1 MRFIAV
7 FVFLIAVALAVG
19 WFTYQNLDSFAQ
31 GQVMRIFGAIAAVLV
46 AILVAFAVTVIRY
59 RIPKAD
65 IALVRTGGAREKIR
79 ITGGLWVNT
88 IIHEIKEISLNTI
101 RIEVIRE
108 GPEALITYDFNR
120 GDVEVVFYL
129 KVEPVESAILRAAQ
143 ALGDKSMTP
152 ETVRELIEPKLEG
165 ALRSVAA
172 ESEIQNLL
180 QKRQEFADKVQA
192 ACGEDLETQNG
203 LTLETVSIIRV
214 DQTPVETLDPE
225 NRFDAVGIR
234 EITEITAD
242 QEREKAR
249 IVWEKEVAIVRI
261 EVDARIQQLDAE
273 QEQEWAQSDQ
283 QRNIALVAAE
293 RQAETLKFQ
302 YEMDQGVQEREYE
315 MKQEVEKAR
324 IAQEQ
329 AVQEREIEMN
339 RDVEVARVQQEQIVA
354 EREIEKNLIVE
365 TQQIEQS
372 KVVQLAEIEQHLA
385 VQMQK
390 IEQEQQLAVRD
401 IEKQLTIEK
410 ARIAQE
416 EAVSLRDIERDL
428 LVQTERLGQEQQVQQ
443 REIEK
448 NLVVETAQID
458 QLRQVELAEIAKILA
473 VEVTRIAQEQQVETR
488 EIEKEL
494 FVEKARIAQ
503 EEGVSLRD
511 IERDLL
517 VQTERL
523 GQEQQVQQR
532 EIEKNLVVETAQID
546 QLRQVELAEI
556 AKILAVEVTRIAQ
569 EQQVETREIEK
580 ELFVEKARIAQEEGV
595 SLRDIERDL
604 LVQTERLGQEQ
615 QVQQREIEKNLVVET
630 SQIDQV
636 RQVELAEI
644 ARTLNVEQSRINQE
658 LRVTLSDEDRNIE
671 VAQKQQVT
679 ALAEKE
685 QLLAE
690 AERMGAEVSVTA
702 TEQVKEAEWQREVAI
717 IGAEAQAQPIER
729 LADAVLAEARAK
741 AQGEMA
747 EYEARNVAEQR
758 VLVQEA
764 ILELIEEAPEIIE
777 QMVKPVEKI
786 DSIKIL
792 DMGNTDGQGGINRN
806 NMGKL
811 ANALLDTGVI
821 SPMLKELFNFAD
833 VDAQQIT
840 DKIAEY
846 LADLVNRPNA
856 S

>member
-7 FVFLIAVALAVG
+7 IVFLIVVAIAIS
-19 WFTYQNLDSFAQ
+19 WFAFDRLDSF
-31 GQVMRIFGAIAAVLV
+31 GQDSVMRWSIFALIVLLT
-46 AILVAFAVTVIRY
+46 ILAAFAAAVIRY

-65 IALVRTGGAREKIR
+65 VALVRTGGSKEKIN
-79 ITGGLWVNT
+79 ITKGLWVNT
-88 IIHEIKEISLNTI
+88 IIHEIKEISLNTM

-108 GPEALITYDFNR
+108 GTEALITYDFNR

-129 KVEPVESAILRAAQ
+129 KVEPIEDDVLRAAQ

-172 ESEIQNLL
+172 ESQIQDLL
-180 QKRQEFADKVQA
+180 QKRQEFADKVQE

-214 DQTPVETLDPE
+214 DQTPVDTLDAE

-242 QEREKAR
+242 QYREKVDIEQR
-249 IVWEKEVAIVRI
+249 KEVAVVQIEVSARI
-261 EVDARIQQLDAE
+261 EKLEAE
-273 QEQEWAQSDQ
+273 QEQAWAESDQ
-283 QRNIALVAAE
+283 QKNIAIYAAE
-293 RQAETLKFQ
+293 REAETIKFQ
-302 YEMDQGVQEREYE
+302 FEMEQSVQEREYE
-315 MKQEVEKAR
+315 MKQEVERAR
-324 IAQEQ
+324 ITQEQ
-329 AVQEREIEMN
+329 VVQEREIEMN

-372 KVVQLAEIEQHLA
+372 KVVQLAEIEQFLT
-385 VQMQK
+385 VQLQK
-390 IEQEQQLAVRD
+390 IEQEQAIEVRE
-401 IEKQLTIEK
+401 IEKVLTVEK

-416 EAVSLRDIERDL
+416 EGVMLRDIEREL
-428 LVQTERLGQEQQVQQ
+428 VVQTERFSQEQQVQQ

-458 QLRQVELAEIAKILA
+458 QLRQVETAEIAKTLA
-473 VEVTRIAQEQQVETR
+473 VELARIAADQQEQIR
-488 EIEKEL
+488 GIEKEL
-494 FVEKARIAQ
+494 AVEKARIAQ
-503 EEGVSLRD
+503 EEGVMLRD
-511 IERDLL
+511 IERELV
-517 VQTERL
+517 VQTERFS
-523 GQEQQVQQR
+523 QEQQVQQR

-546 QLRQVELAEI
+546 QMRHVELAEI
-556 AKILAVEVTRIAQ
+556 AKM
-569 EQQVETREIEK
+569 
-580 ELFVEKARIAQEEGV
+580 
-595 SLRDIERDL
+595 
-604 LVQTERLGQEQ
+604 
-615 QVQQREIEKNLVVET
+615 
-630 SQIDQV
+630 
-636 RQVELAEI
+636 
-644 ARTLNVEQSRINQE
+644 LNVEQSRIGQE
-658 LRVTLSDEDRNIE
+658 LRVALTDEDRKIE
-671 VAQKQQVT
+671 VAAKQQVT

-685 QLLAE
+685 KLVAE
-690 AERMGAEVSVTA
+690 AERMGAEVNVTA
-702 TEQVKEAEWQREVAI
+702 TEEVMSAEWQREVAV

-764 ILELIEEAPEIIE
+764 ILELINDADDIIE
-777 QMVKPVEKI
+777 QMMRPVEKI
-786 DSIKIL
+786 ESIKIL
-792 DMGNTDGQGGINRN
+792 DMGNTDGQGGINRSS
-806 NMGKL
+806 MGRL
-811 ANALLDTGVI
+811 ANALLDTGAI

-846 LADLVNRPNA
+846 LADLVNRP

>member
-7 FVFLIAVALAVG
+7 IVFLIAVAVTVG
-19 WFTYQNLDSFAQ
+19 WFAYQNLDRFGQNQVIQWLTVILFVLFASLAT
-31 GQVMRIFGAIAAVLV
+31 FAA
-46 AILVAFAVTVIRY
+46 TVIRY

-88 IIHEIKEISLNTI
+88 IIHEIKEISLNTM

-129 KVEPVESAILRAAQ
+129 KVEPEETAILRAAQ

-172 ESEIQNLL
+172 ESEIQDLL
-180 QKRQEFADKVQA
+180 QKRQEFADKVLG
-192 ACGEDLETQNG
+192 ACGEDLEIQNG

-214 DQTPVETLDPE
+214 DQTPVETLDAE

-234 EITEITAD
+234 EITEITAE
-242 QEREKAR
+242 QEREKER
-249 IVWEKEVAIVRI
+249 IVQEKEVAIVQI
-261 EVDARIQQLDAE
+261 EVDARIQKLEAE
-273 QEQEWAQSDQ
+273 QQQAWAESDQ
-283 QRNIALVAAE
+283 QKNISIYAAE
-293 RQAETLKFQ
+293 REAETLKFQ
-302 YEMDQGVQEREYE
+302 FEMEQGVQEREYE
-315 MKQEVEKAR
+315 MKQEVERAR
-324 IAQEQ
+324 IRQEQ
-329 AVQEREIEMN
+329 VIQEREIEMN
-339 RDVEVARVQQEQIVA
+339 RDIEVARVQQEQVVA

-372 KVVQLAEIEQHLA
+372 KVVQLAEIEQHLV
-385 VQMQK
+385 VQMQR
-390 IEQEQQLAVRD
+390 IAQEQAITVRE
-401 IEKQLTIEK
+401 IEKVLTVER

-416 EAVSLRDIERDL
+416 EGVMLRDIEREL
-428 LVQTERLGQEQQVQQ
+428 AVQTTRFSQEQQVQQ

-458 QLRQVELAEIAKILA
+458 QMRQVELAEVAKTLVVEIA
-473 VEVTRIAQEQQVETR
+473 RIGQQQQVETR
-488 EIEKEL
+488 DIEKQL
-494 FVEKARIAQ
+494 VVERARIAQ
-503 EEGVSLRD
+503 QEGVSLRGV
-511 IERDLL
+511 ERDLT
-517 VQTERL
+517 VQTAQL
-523 GQEQQVQQR
+523 GMEQQVQQR
-532 EIEKNLVVETAQID
+532 EIEKYLVLETAQID
-546 QLRQVELAEI
+546 QIRQVSLAEI
-556 AKILAVEVTRIAQ
+556 AK
-569 EQQVETREIEK
+569 
-580 ELFVEKARIAQEEGV
+580 
-595 SLRDIERDL
+595 
-604 LVQTERLGQEQ
+604 
-615 QVQQREIEKNLVVET
+615 
-630 SQIDQV
+630 
-636 RQVELAEI
+636 
-644 ARTLNVEQSRINQE
+644 TLTVEQTRINQE
-658 LRVTLSDEDRNIE
+658 LQVALTDEDRKIDIAN
-671 VAQKQQVT
+671 KQQVT

-685 QLLAE
+685 QLVAE
-690 AERMGAEVSVTA
+690 AERMGAEVSVMA

-764 ILELIEEAPEIIE
+764 ILELINEASDIVEEL
-777 QMVKPVEKI
+777 MKPVEKI

-792 DMGNTDGQGGINRN
+792 DMGNNDGQGGLNRS
-806 NMGKL
+806 NMGRL
-811 ANALLDTGVI
+811 ANALLDTGAI

-840 DKIAEY
+840 EKIAEY
-846 LADLVNRPNA
+846 LSDLVNRP

>member
-7 FVFLIAVALAVG
+7 IVFLIAVAVTVG
-19 WFTYQNLDSFAQ
+19 WFAYQNLDRF
-31 GQVMRIFGAIAAVLV
+31 GQNEVIRWLT
-46 AILVAFAVTVIRY
+46 AILFVLFASLATFAATVIRY

-65 IALVRTGGAREKIR
+65 VALVRTGGAKEKIR

-88 IIHEIKEISLNTI
+88 IIHEIKEISLNTM

-129 KVEPVESAILRAAQ
+129 KVEPEETDILRAAQ

-172 ESEIQNLL
+172 ESEIQDLL
-180 QKRQEFADKVQA
+180 QKRQEFADKVQST
-192 ACGEDLETQNG
+192 CGEDLEIQNG

-214 DQTPVETLDPE
+214 DQTPVETLDAE

-234 EITEITAD
+234 EITEITAE
-242 QEREKAR
+242 QEREKER
-249 IVWEKEVAIVRI
+249 IVQEKEVAIVQI
-261 EVDARIQQLDAE
+261 EVDARIQKLEAE
-273 QEQEWAQSDQ
+273 QQQAWAESDQ
-283 QRNIALVAAE
+283 QKNIAIYAAE

-302 YEMDQGVQEREYE
+302 FEMEQGVQEREYE
-315 MKQEVEKAR
+315 MKQEVERAR
-324 IAQEQ
+324 IRQEQ
-329 AVQEREIEMN
+329 VIQEREIEMN
-339 RDVEVARVQQEQIVA
+339 RDIEVARVQQEQIVA

-372 KVVQLAEIEQHLA
+372 KVVQLAEIEQHLI
-385 VQMQK
+385 VQMQR
-390 IEQEQQLAVRD
+390 IAQEQAIAVRE
-401 IEKQLTIEK
+401 IEKVLTVEK

-416 EAVSLRDIERDL
+416 EAITLRDIARDL
-428 LVQTERLGQEQQVQQ
+428 TVQTARLGQEQQVQQ

-458 QLRQVELAEIAKILA
+458 QVRQVELAEVAKTLA
-473 VEVTRIAQEQQVETR
+473 VEIARIAQVQQVETR
-488 EIEKEL
+488 DIEKQL
-494 FVEKARIAQ
+494 IVEKARIAQ
-503 EEGVSLRD
+503 EEGVTLRD
-511 IERDLL
+511 ITRDLA
-517 VQTERL
+517 VQTTRFS
-523 GQEQQVQQR
+523 QEQQVQQR

-546 QLRQVELAEI
+546 QVRQVSLAEI
-556 AKILAVEVTRIAQ
+556 AKMLTVEQTRIH
-569 EQQVETREIEK
+569 
-580 ELFVEKARIAQEEGV
+580 
-595 SLRDIERDL
+595 
-604 LVQTERLGQEQ
+604 
-615 QVQQREIEKNLVVET
+615 
-630 SQIDQV
+630 
-636 RQVELAEI
+636 
-644 ARTLNVEQSRINQE
+644 QE
-658 LRVTLSDEDRNIE
+658 LQVALTDEDRKIE
-671 VAQKQQVT
+671 VANKQQVT

-685 QLLAE
+685 QLVAE
-690 AERMGAEVSVTA
+690 AERIGAEVNVTA

-717 IGAEAQAQPIER
+717 IGAESQAQPIER

-764 ILELIEEAPEIIE
+764 ILELINEAPDILEE
-777 QMVKPVEKI
+777 LMKPVEKI

-792 DMGNTDGQGGINRN
+792 DMGNNDGQGGLNRS
-806 NMGKL
+806 NMGRL
-811 ANALLDTGVI
+811 ANALLDTGAI

-846 LADLVNRPNA
+846 LSDLVNRP

>member
-7 FVFLIAVALAVG
+7 IVFLIAVAIAVG
-19 WFTYQNLDSFAQ
+19 WFALQNLESF
-31 GQVMRIFGAIAAVLV
+31 GQSGVMRVLTFVVLV
-46 AILVAFAVTVIRY
+46 LFAILAAFVAMVIRY

-65 IALVRTGGAREKIR
+65 VALVRTGGSREKIS

-88 IIHEIKEISLNTI
+88 IIHEIKEISLNTM

-129 KVEPVESAILRAAQ
+129 KVEPNQTDILRAAQ

-172 ESEIQNLL
+172 ESDIQDLL
-180 QKRQEFADKVQA
+180 QKRQEFADKVLS
-192 ACGEDLETQNG
+192 ACGEDLEVQNG

-214 DQTPVETLDPE
+214 DQTPVETLDAE

-234 EITEITAD
+234 EITEITAE
-242 QEREKAR
+242 QEREKER
-249 IVWEKEVAIVRI
+249 IVQEKEVAIVQI
-261 EVDARIQQLDAE
+261 EVDARIQKLEAE
-273 QEQEWAQSDQ
+273 QQQAWAESDQ
-283 QRNIALVAAE
+283 QKNIAIYAAE
-293 RQAETLKFQ
+293 REAETLKFQ
-302 YEMDQGVQEREYE
+302 FEMEQGVQEREYE
-315 MKQEVEKAR
+315 MKQEVERAR
-324 IAQEQ
+324 ITQEQ
-329 AVQEREIEMN
+329 VVQEREIEMG
-339 RDVEVARVQQEQIVA
+339 RDIQVARVQQEQVVA

-372 KVVQLAEIEQHLA
+372 RVVQLAEIQQYLT
-385 VQMQK
+385 VQMQR
-390 IEQEQQLAVRD
+390 IAQEQTIAVRE
-401 IEKQLTIEK
+401 IEKELAIEK

-416 EAVSLRDIERDL
+416 EGVSLRDIERQL
-428 LVQTERLGQEQQVQQ
+428 SVQTARYSQEQQVQQ

-458 QLRQVELAEIAKILA
+458 QMRQVEIAEISKTLA
-473 VEVTRIAQEQQVETR
+473 VELTRIAREQQEQLR
-488 EIEKEL
+488 DIEKDL
-494 FVEKARIAQ
+494 MVEKAHIAQ

-511 IERDLL
+511 IERQLS
-517 VQTERL
+517 VQTTRFS
-523 GQEQQVQQR
+523 QEQQVQQR
-532 EIEKNLVVETAQID
+532 EIEKNLVVESAQID
-546 QLRQVELAEI
+546 QMRQVELAEI
-556 AKILAVEVTRIAQ
+556 AK
-569 EQQVETREIEK
+569 
-580 ELFVEKARIAQEEGV
+580 
-595 SLRDIERDL
+595 
-604 LVQTERLGQEQ
+604 
-615 QVQQREIEKNLVVET
+615 
-630 SQIDQV
+630 
-636 RQVELAEI
+636 
-644 ARTLNVEQSRINQE
+644 TLTVEQSRIGQE
-658 LRVTLSDEDRNIE
+658 LAVALSDEDRKIGIAN
-671 VAQKQQVT
+671 KQQVT

-685 QLLAE
+685 QLVVE
-690 AERMGAEVSVTA
+690 AERMGAEVNVTA

-764 ILELIEEAPEIIE
+764 IMELIDEFPDIVE
-777 QMVKPVEKI
+777 QLMRPVEKI

-792 DMGNTDGQGGINRN
+792 DMGNNDGQGGINRS
-806 NMGKL
+806 NMGRL
-811 ANALLDTGVI
+811 ANALLDTGAI

-846 LADLVNRPNA
+846 LADLVNRQ

>member
-7 FVFLIAVALAVG
+7 IVFLIAVAVAVG
-19 WFTYQNLDSFAQ
+19 WFAYQNLDRFGQNQVIRWLTVILFVLFASLAT
-31 GQVMRIFGAIAAVLV
+31 FAA
-46 AILVAFAVTVIRY
+46 TVIRY

-88 IIHEIKEISLNTI
+88 IIHEIKEISLNTM

-129 KVEPVESAILRAAQ
+129 KVEPEETAILRAAQ

-192 ACGEDLETQNG
+192 ACGEDLEIQNG

-214 DQTPVETLDPE
+214 DQTPVETLDAE

-234 EITEITAD
+234 EIIEITAE
-242 QEREKAR
+242 QEREKER
-249 IVWEKEVAIVRI
+249 IVQEKEVAIVQI
-261 EVDARIQQLDAE
+261 EVDARIQKLEAE
-273 QEQEWAQSDQ
+273 QQQAWAESDQ
-283 QRNIALVAAE
+283 QKNIAIYAAE
-293 RQAETLKFQ
+293 REAETLKFQ
-302 YEMDQGVQEREYE
+302 FEMEQGVQEREYE
-315 MKQEVEKAR
+315 MKQEVERAR
-324 IAQEQ
+324 IRQEQ
-329 AVQEREIEMN
+329 VIQEREIEMN
-339 RDVEVARVQQEQIVA
+339 RDIEVARVQQEQIVA

-372 KVVQLAEIEQHLA
+372 KVVQLAEIEQHLV
-385 VQMQK
+385 VQIQR
-390 IEQEQQLAVRD
+390 IAQEQAIAVRE
-401 IEKQLTIEK
+401 IEKVLTVEK

-416 EAVSLRDIERDL
+416 EGVMLRDIEREL
-428 LVQTERLGQEQQVQQ
+428 SVQTARFSQEQQVQQ

-458 QLRQVELAEIAKILA
+458 QMRQVELAEVAKTLA
-473 VEVTRIAQEQQVETR
+473 VEIARIAQEQQVETR
-488 EIEKEL
+488 EIEKQL
-494 FVEKARIAQ
+494 VVERARIAQ

-511 IERDLL
+511 IQRDLA
-517 VQTERL
+517 VQTERFS
-523 GQEQQVQQR
+523 QEQQVQQR
-532 EIEKNLVVETAQID
+532 EIEKHLVVETAQID
-546 QLRQVELAEI
+546 QVRQVSLAEI
-556 AKILAVEVTRIAQ
+556 AK
-569 EQQVETREIEK
+569 
-580 ELFVEKARIAQEEGV
+580 
-595 SLRDIERDL
+595 
-604 LVQTERLGQEQ
+604 
-615 QVQQREIEKNLVVET
+615 
-630 SQIDQV
+630 
-636 RQVELAEI
+636 
-644 ARTLNVEQSRINQE
+644 TLTVEQTRINQE
-658 LRVTLSDEDRNIE
+658 LQVVLTDEDRKID
-671 VAQKQQVT
+671 VANKQQVT

-685 QLLAE
+685 QLVAE
-690 AERMGAEVSVTA
+690 AERMGAEVNVMA

-764 ILELIEEAPEIIE
+764 IMELIDESSDIIE
-777 QMVKPVEKI
+777 QLMRPVEKI

-792 DMGNTDGQGGINRN
+792 DMGNNDGQGGINRS
-806 NMGKL
+806 NMGRL
-811 ANALLDTGVI
+811 ANALLDTGAI

-846 LADLVNRPNA
+846 LADLVNRP

>member
-7 FVFLIAVALAVG
+7 IVFLIVVAIAIS
-19 WFTYQNLDSFAQ
+19 WFAFDRLDSF
-31 GQVMRIFGAIAAVLV
+31 GQDSVMRWSIFALIVLLT
-46 AILVAFAVTVIRY
+46 ILAAFAAAVIRY

-65 IALVRTGGAREKIR
+65 VALVRTGGSKEKIN
-79 ITGGLWVNT
+79 ITKGLWVNT
-88 IIHEIKEISLNTI
+88 IIHEIKEISLNTM

-108 GPEALITYDFNR
+108 GTEALITYDFNR

-129 KVEPVESAILRAAQ
+129 KVEPIEDDVLRAAQ

-172 ESEIQNLL
+172 ESEIQDLL
-180 QKRQEFADKVQA
+180 QKRQEFADKVQE
-192 ACGEDLETQNG
+192 ACGEDLEIQNG

-214 DQTPVETLDPE
+214 DQTPVDTLDAE

-242 QEREKAR
+242 QYREKVDIEQR
-249 IVWEKEVAIVRI
+249 KEVAVVQIEVSARI
-261 EVDARIQQLDAE
+261 EKFAAE
-273 QEQEWAQSDQ
+273 QEQAWAESDQ
-283 QRNIALVAAE
+283 QKNIAIYAAE
-293 RQAETLKFQ
+293 REAETIKFQ
-302 YEMDQGVQEREYE
+302 FEMEQSVQEREYE
-315 MKQEVEKAR
+315 MKQEVERAR
-324 IAQEQ
+324 ITQEQ
-329 AVQEREIEMN
+329 VVQEREIEMN

-372 KVVQLAEIEQHLA
+372 KVVQLAEIEQFLT
-385 VQMQK
+385 VQLQK
-390 IEQEQQLAVRD
+390 IEQEQAIEVRE
-401 IEKQLTIEK
+401 IEKVLTVEK
-410 ARIAQE
+410 TRIAQE
-416 EAVSLRDIERDL
+416 EGVMLRDIEREL
-428 LVQTERLGQEQQVQQ
+428 IVQTERFAQEQQVMQ

-458 QLRQVELAEIAKILA
+458 QMRHVETAEIAKKLA
-473 VEVTRIAQEQQVETR
+473 VELARIAADQQEQIR
-488 EIEKEL
+488 DIEKEL
-494 FVEKARIAQ
+494 AVEKARIAQ
-503 EEGVSLRD
+503 EEGVMLRD
-511 IERDLL
+511 IERELI
-517 VQTERL
+517 VQTERFA
-523 GQEQQVQQR
+523 QEQQVMQR

-546 QLRQVELAEI
+546 QMRHVELAEI
-556 AKILAVEVTRIAQ
+556 AKM
-569 EQQVETREIEK
+569 
-580 ELFVEKARIAQEEGV
+580 
-595 SLRDIERDL
+595 
-604 LVQTERLGQEQ
+604 
-615 QVQQREIEKNLVVET
+615 
-630 SQIDQV
+630 
-636 RQVELAEI
+636 
-644 ARTLNVEQSRINQE
+644 LNVEQSRIGQE
-658 LRVTLSDEDRNIE
+658 LRVALTDEDRKIE
-671 VAQKQQVT
+671 VANKQQVT

-685 QLLAE
+685 KLVAE
-690 AERMGAEVSVTA
+690 AERMGAEVNVTA
-702 TEQVKEAEWQREVAI
+702 TEEVMSAEWQREVAV

-764 ILELIEEAPEIIE
+764 ILELINDADDIIE
-777 QMVKPVEKI
+777 QMMRPVEKI

-792 DMGNTDGQGGINRN
+792 DMGNNDGQGGINRSS
-806 NMGKL
+806 MGRL
-811 ANALLDTGVI
+811 ANALLDTGAI

-846 LADLVNRPNA
+846 LADLVNRP

>member
-7 FVFLIAVALAVG
+7 IVFLIAVAIAVG
-19 WFTYQNLDSFAQ
+19 WFAFKNLDSF
-31 GQVMRIFGAIAAVLV
+31 GQSGVMRVLGFTLLV
-46 AILVAFAVTVIRY
+46 LLAILAAFVAMVIRY

-65 IALVRTGGAREKIR
+65 VALVRTGGSKEKIS

-88 IIHEIKEISLNTI
+88 IIHEIKEISLNTM
-101 RIEVIRE
+101 RIEAIRE

-129 KVEPVESAILRAAQ
+129 KVEPNQIDILRAAQ

-172 ESEIQNLL
+172 ESEIQDLL
-180 QKRQEFADKVQA
+180 QKRQEFGDKVQA
-192 ACGEDLETQNG
+192 ACGEDLQTQNG

-214 DQTPVETLDPE
+214 DQTPVETLDAE

-234 EITEITAD
+234 EITEITAE
-242 QEREKAR
+242 QEREKER
-249 IVWEKEVAIVRI
+249 IVQEKEVAIVQI
-261 EVDARIQQLDAE
+261 EVDARIQKLEAE
-273 QEQEWAQSDQ
+273 QQQAWAESDQ
-283 QRNIALVAAE
+283 QKNIAIYAAE
-293 RQAETLKFQ
+293 REAETLKFQ
-302 YEMDQGVQEREYE
+302 FEMEQGVQEREYE
-315 MKQEVEKAR
+315 MKQEVERAR

-329 AVQEREIEMN
+329 IVEEREIEMN
-339 RDVEVARVQQEQIVA
+339 RDIQIARVQQEQVVQ

-372 KVVQLAEIEQHLA
+372 KVVQLAEIQQHLT

-390 IEQEQQLAVRD
+390 IEQEQTIAV
-401 IEKQLTIEK
+401 
-410 ARIAQE
+410 
-416 EAVSLRDIERDL
+416 
-428 LVQTERLGQEQQVQQ
+428 
-443 REIEK
+443 
-448 NLVVETAQID
+448 
-458 QLRQVELAEIAKILA
+458 
-473 VEVTRIAQEQQVETR
+473 R

-494 FVEKARIAQ
+494 VVEKARIAQ

-517 VQTERL
+517 VQTTRF

-546 QLRQVELAEI
+546 QMRQVELAEI
-556 AKILAVEVTRIAQ
+556 AKTLAVEVTRIAQ
-569 EQQVETREIEK
+569 EQQVEIRDVEK
-580 ELFVEKARIAQEEGV
+580 ELMVEKARIAQEEGV

-604 LVQTERLGQEQ
+604 LVQTTRFGQEQ

-630 SQIDQV
+630 AQIDQM

-644 ARTLNVEQSRINQE
+644 ARTLTVEQSRINQE
-658 LRVTLSDEDRNIE
+658 LQVAIVDEDRKID
-671 VAQKQQVT
+671 VANKQQVT

-685 QLLAE
+685 QLVAE
-690 AERMGAEVSVTA
+690 AERMGAEVNVTA
-702 TEQVKEAEWQREVAI
+702 TEQVKEAEWQREVAV

-764 ILELIEEAPEIIE
+764 VMELIDEFPDIVE
-777 QMVKPVEKI
+777 QMMRPVEKI

-792 DMGNTDGQGGINRN
+792 DMGNNEGQGGINRS
-806 NMGKL
+806 NMGRL
-811 ANALLDTGVI
+811 ANALLDTGAI

-846 LADLVNRPNA
+846 LADLVNRPD
-856 S
+856 

>member
-7 FVFLIAVALAVG
+7 IVFLLAVAIAVA
-19 WFTYQNLDSFAQ
+19 WFAYQNLDRFGQNEIIRWLTVILFVLFASLAT
-31 GQVMRIFGAIAAVLV
+31 FAA
-46 AILVAFAVTVIRY
+46 TVIRY

-65 IALVRTGGAREKIR
+65 IALVRTGGAKEKIR

-88 IIHEIKEISLNTI
+88 IIHEIKEISLNTM

-129 KVEPVESAILRAAQ
+129 KVEPEENDILRAAQ

-172 ESEIQNLL
+172 ESDIQDLL
-180 QKRQEFADKVQA
+180 QKRQEFADKVQGT
-192 ACGEDLETQNG
+192 CGEDLEIQNG

-214 DQTPVETLDPE
+214 DQTPVETLDAE

-234 EITEITAD
+234 EITEITAE
-242 QEREKAR
+242 QEREKER
-249 IVWEKEVAIVRI
+249 IVQEKEVAIVQI
-261 EVDARIQQLDAE
+261 EVDARIQKLEAE
-273 QEQEWAQSDQ
+273 QQQAWAESDQ
-283 QRNIALVAAE
+283 QKNIAIYAAE
-293 RQAETLKFQ
+293 REAETLKFQ
-302 YEMDQGVQEREYE
+302 FEMEQGVQEREYE
-315 MKQEVEKAR
+315 MKQEVERAR
-324 IAQEQ
+324 ITQEQ
-329 AVQEREIEMN
+329 VIQEREIEMN
-339 RDVEVARVQQEQIVA
+339 RDIEVARVQQEQIVA

-372 KVVQLAEIEQHLA
+372 KVVQLAEIEQHLV
-385 VQMQK
+385 VQMQR
-390 IEQEQQLAVRD
+390 IAQEQTIAVRE
-401 IEKQLTIEK
+401 IEKVLTVEK

-416 EAVSLRDIERDL
+416 EGVMLRDIEREL
-428 LVQTERLGQEQQVQQ
+428 AVQTTRLGMEQQVQQ

-458 QLRQVELAEIAKILA
+458 QMRQVELAEVAKTLA
-473 VEVTRIAQEQQVETR
+473 VEITRIAQEQQVETR
-488 EIEKEL
+488 DIEKQL
-494 FVEKARIAQ
+494 VVERARIAQ
-503 EEGVSLRD
+503 QEGIALRGVA
-511 IERDLL
+511 RDLT
-517 VQTERL
+517 VQTAQL
-523 GQEQQVQQR
+523 GMEQQVQQR

-546 QLRQVELAEI
+546 QMRQVELAEI
-556 AKILAVEVTRIAQ
+556 AKVLTVEITRIGQ
-569 EQQVETREIEK
+569 EQQVETRDIEK
-580 ELFVEKARIAQEEGV
+580 RLAVERARIAQEEGV
-595 SLRDIERDL
+595 SLRDIARDL
-604 LVQTERLGQEQ
+604 AVQTERFSQEQ
-615 QVQQREIEKNLVVET
+615 QVQQREIEKNLVIET
-630 SQIDQV
+630 AQIDQV
-636 RQVELAEI
+636 RQVSLAEI
-644 ARTLNVEQSRINQE
+644 AKILTVEQTRINQE
-658 LRVTLSDEDRNIE
+658 LQVTLTDEDRKID
-671 VAQKQQVT
+671 VANKQQVT

-685 QLLAE
+685 QLVAE
-690 AERMGAEVSVTA
+690 AERMGAEVNVTA

-764 ILELIEEAPEIIE
+764 ILELIDEAPDILEE
-777 QMVKPVEKI
+777 LMKPVEKI

-792 DMGNTDGQGGINRN
+792 DMGNNDGQGGLNRS
-806 NMGKL
+806 NMGRL
-811 ANALLDTGVI
+811 ANALLDTGAI

-846 LADLVNRPNA
+846 LSDLVNRP

>member
-7 FVFLIAVALAVG
+7 IVFLIAVAIAVG
-19 WFTYQNLDSFAQ
+19 WFAFKNLDSF
-31 GQVMRIFGAIAAVLV
+31 GQSGVMRILGFTLLVLL
-46 AILVAFAVTVIRY
+46 AILAAFVAMVIRY

-65 IALVRTGGAREKIR
+65 VALVRTGGSKEKIS

-88 IIHEIKEISLNTI
+88 IIHEIKEISLNTM
-101 RIEVIRE
+101 RIEAIRE

-129 KVEPVESAILRAAQ
+129 KVEPNQTDILRAAQ

-172 ESEIQNLL
+172 ESEIQDLL
-180 QKRQEFADKVQA
+180 QKRQEFGDKVQA
-192 ACGEDLETQNG
+192 ACGEDLQIQNG

-214 DQTPVETLDPE
+214 DQTPVETLDAE

-234 EITEITAD
+234 EITEITAE
-242 QEREKAR
+242 QEREKER
-249 IVWEKEVAIVRI
+249 IVQEKEVAIVQI
-261 EVDARIQQLDAE
+261 EVDARIQKLEAE
-273 QEQEWAQSDQ
+273 QEQAWAESDQ
-283 QRNIALVAAE
+283 QKNIAIYAAE
-293 RQAETLKFQ
+293 REAETLKFQ
-302 YEMDQGVQEREYE
+302 FEMEQGVQEREYE
-315 MKQEVEKAR
+315 MKQEVERAR
-324 IAQEQ
+324 ITQEQ
-329 AVQEREIEMN
+329 IVQEREIEMN
-339 RDVEVARVQQEQIVA
+339 RDIQVAQVQQEQVVQ

-372 KVVQLAEIEQHLA
+372 KVVQLAEIQQHLT

-390 IEQEQQLAVRD
+390 IEQEQTIAVREIEKELAV
-401 IEKQLTIEK
+401 EK

-416 EAVSLRDIERDL
+416 EGVSLRDIEREL
-428 LVQTERLGQEQQVQQ
+428 AVQTARFSQEQQVQQ

-458 QLRQVELAEIAKILA
+458 QMRQVELAEIAKVLA
-473 VEVTRIAQEQQVETR
+473 VEVTRIAQEQQVEIR
-488 EIEKEL
+488 DVEKEL
-494 FVEKARIAQ
+494 MVEKARIAQ

-517 VQTERL
+517 VQTTRF

-546 QLRQVELAEI
+546 QMRQVELAEI
-556 AKILAVEVTRIAQ
+556 AK
-569 EQQVETREIEK
+569 
-580 ELFVEKARIAQEEGV
+580 
-595 SLRDIERDL
+595 
-604 LVQTERLGQEQ
+604 
-615 QVQQREIEKNLVVET
+615 
-630 SQIDQV
+630 
-636 RQVELAEI
+636 
-644 ARTLNVEQSRINQE
+644 TLTVEQSRINQE
-658 LRVTLSDEDRNIE
+658 LRVALSDEDRKID
-671 VAQKQQVT
+671 VANKQQVT

-685 QLLAE
+685 QLVAE
-690 AERMGAEVSVTA
+690 AERMGAEVNVTA
-702 TEQVKEAEWQREVAI
+702 MEQVKEAEWQREVAI

-764 ILELIEEAPEIIE
+764 VMELIDEFPDIVE
-777 QMVKPVEKI
+777 QMMRPVEKI

-792 DMGNTDGQGGINRN
+792 DMGNNDGTGGINRS
-806 NMGKL
+806 NMGRL
-811 ANALLDTGVI
+811 ANALLDTGAI

-846 LADLVNRPNA
+846 LADLVNRPD
-856 S
+856 

>member
-7 FVFLIAVALAVG
+7 IVFLIAIAIAVG
-19 WFTYQNLDSFAQ
+19 WFAFKNLDNFGES
-31 GQVMRIFGAIAAVLV
+31 GVMRSLTFIVLV
-46 AILVAFAVTVIRY
+46 LLAILAAFIAMVIRY

-65 IALVRTGGAREKIR
+65 VALVRTGGSKEKIS

-88 IIHEIKEISLNTI
+88 IIHEIKEVSLNTM

-120 GDVEVVFYL
+120 ADVEVVFYL
-129 KVEPVESAILRAAQ
+129 KVEPEQTDILRGAQ
-143 ALGDKSMTP
+143 ALGDKSLTP

-172 ESEIQNLL
+172 ESDIQELL
-180 QKRQEFADKVQA
+180 QKRQEFADKVQL
-192 ACGEDLETQNG
+192 ACGEDLEIQNG

-214 DQTPVETLDPE
+214 DQTPVETLDAE

-234 EITEITAD
+234 EITAITAE
-242 QEREKAR
+242 QEREKER
-249 IVWEKEVAIVRI
+249 IVQEKEVAIVQI
-261 EVDARIQQLDAE
+261 DVDARIQKLEAE
-273 QEQEWAQSDQ
+273 QQQAWAESDQ
-283 QRNIALVAAE
+283 QKNIAIYAAE
-293 RQAETLKFQ
+293 REAETLKFQ
-302 YEMDQGVQEREYE
+302 FEMEQGVQEREYV
-315 MKQEVEKAR
+315 MKQEVERAR
-324 IAQEQ
+324 LTQEQ
-329 AVQEREIEMN
+329 IVQEREIEMN
-339 RDVEVARVQQEQIVA
+339 RDIQIAQVQQEQVVA

-372 KVVQLAEIEQHLA
+372 RVVQLAEIQQHLT

-390 IEQEQQLAVRD
+390 IEQEQTIAVRE
-401 IEKQLTIEK
+401 IEKELTVEK

-416 EAVSLRDIERDL
+416 EGVSLRDIEREL
-428 LVQTERLGQEQQVQQ
+428 AVQTTRFSQEQQVQQ

-458 QLRQVELAEIAKILA
+458 QMRQVEIAEISKTLT
-473 VEVTRIAQEQQVETR
+473 VELTRIARDQQELIRT
-488 EIEKEL
+488 IEKDL
-494 FVEKARIAQ
+494 VVEKARIAQ

-511 IERDLL
+511 IERELA
-517 VQTERL
+517 VQTTRFS
-523 GQEQQVQQR
+523 QEQQVQQR
-532 EIEKNLVVETAQID
+532 EIEKNLV
-546 QLRQVELAEI
+546 L
-556 AKILAVEVTRIAQ
+556 
-569 EQQVETREIEK
+569 
-580 ELFVEKARIAQEEGV
+580 
-595 SLRDIERDL
+595 
-604 LVQTERLGQEQ
+604 
-615 QVQQREIEKNLVVET
+615 ET
-630 SQIDQV
+630 SQIDQM
-636 RQVELAEI
+636 RQVELSEI
-644 ARTLNVEQSRINQE
+644 TRILTVEQSRINQE
-658 LRVTLSDEDRNIE
+658 LQVALTDEDRKID
-671 VAQKQQVT
+671 VANKQQVT

-685 QLLAE
+685 QLVAE
-690 AERMGAEVSVTA
+690 AERMGAEVNVTA
-702 TEQVKEAEWQREVAI
+702 TEEVKEAEWNREVAI
-717 IGAEAQAQPIER
+717 IGAETQAQPIER

-764 ILELIEEAPEIIE
+764 IMELINESADIVE
-777 QMVKPVEKI
+777 QLMRPVEKI

-792 DMGNTDGQGGINRN
+792 DMGNSDGNGGINRS

-811 ANALLDTGVI
+811 ASALLDTGAI

-846 LADLVNRPNA
+846 LADLVNRP

>member
-1 MRFIAV
+1 MRFIAAI
-7 FVFLIAVALAVG
+7 VFLIAVAIAVG
-19 WFTYQNLDSFAQ
+19 WFAYQNLDRFGQNQVIRWLTVILFVLFASLAT
-31 GQVMRIFGAIAAVLV
+31 FAA
-46 AILVAFAVTVIRY
+46 TVIRY

-65 IALVRTGGAREKIR
+65 VALVRTGGAREKIR

-88 IIHEIKEISLNTI
+88 IIHEIKEISLNTM

-129 KVEPVESAILRAAQ
+129 KVEPEETDILRAAQ

-172 ESEIQNLL
+172 ESDIQDLL
-180 QKRQEFADKVQA
+180 QKRQEFADKVQS
-192 ACGEDLETQNG
+192 ACGEDLEIQNG

-214 DQTPVETLDPE
+214 DQTPVETLDAE

-234 EITEITAD
+234 EITEITAE
-242 QEREKAR
+242 QEREKER
-249 IVWEKEVAIVRI
+249 IVQEKEVAIVQI
-261 EVDARIQQLDAE
+261 EVDARIQKLEAE
-273 QEQEWAQSDQ
+273 QQQAWAESDQ
-283 QRNIALVAAE
+283 QKNIAIYAAE
-293 RQAETLKFQ
+293 REAETLKFQ
-302 YEMDQGVQEREYE
+302 FEMEQGVQEREYE
-315 MKQEVEKAR
+315 MKQEVERAR
-324 IAQEQ
+324 IRQEQ
-329 AVQEREIEMN
+329 VIQEREIEMN
-339 RDVEVARVQQEQIVA
+339 RDIEVARVQQEQIVA

-372 KVVQLAEIEQHLA
+372 KVVQLAEIEQHLV
-385 VQMQK
+385 VQMQR
-390 IEQEQQLAVRD
+390 IAQEQAITVRE
-401 IEKQLTIEK
+401 IEKVLTVEK

-416 EAVSLRDIERDL
+416 EGVALRGIERDL
-428 LVQTERLGQEQQVQQ
+428 TVQTAQLGMEQQVQQ

-458 QLRQVELAEIAKILA
+458 QMRQVELAEIAKVLA
-473 VEVTRIAQEQQVETR
+473 VEITRIAQEQQVETR
-488 EIEKEL
+488 DIEKQL
-494 FVEKARIAQ
+494 AVERTRIAQ

-511 IERDLL
+511 IERDLT
-517 VQTERL
+517 VQTERFS
-523 GQEQQVQQR
+523 QEQQVQQR
-532 EIEKNLVVETAQID
+532 EIEKNLVIETA
-546 QLRQVELAEI
+546 
-556 AKILAVEVTRIAQ
+556 
-569 EQQVETREIEK
+569 
-580 ELFVEKARIAQEEGV
+580 
-595 SLRDIERDL
+595 
-604 LVQTERLGQEQ
+604 
-615 QVQQREIEKNLVVET
+615 
-630 SQIDQV
+630 QIDQV
-636 RQVELAEI
+636 RQVSLAEI
-644 ARTLNVEQSRINQE
+644 AKTLTVEQTRINQE
-658 LRVTLSDEDRNIE
+658 LQVAITDEDRKID
-671 VAQKQQVT
+671 VANKQQVT

-685 QLLAE
+685 QLVAE
-690 AERMGAEVSVTA
+690 AERMGAEVNVTA

-764 ILELIEEAPEIIE
+764 IMELIDEFPDIVE
-777 QMVKPVEKI
+777 QLMRPVEKI

-792 DMGNTDGQGGINRN
+792 DMGNNDGQGGLNRS
-806 NMGKL
+806 NMGRL
-811 ANALLDTGVI
+811 ANALLDTGAI

-846 LADLVNRPNA
+846 LSDLVNRP

>member
-7 FVFLIAVALAVG
+7 IVFLIVVAVAVG
-19 WFTYQNLDSFAQ
+19 WFAFGKLDSF
-31 GQVMRIFGAIAAVLV
+31 GQDNVMRWLTFVLIILF
-46 AILVAFAVTVIRY
+46 AILAAFAAAVIRY

-65 IALVRTGGAREKIR
+65 VALVRTGGAKEKIN
-79 ITGGLWVNT
+79 ITKGLWVNT
-88 IIHEIKEISLNTI
+88 IIHEIKEISLNTM

-108 GPEALITYDFNR
+108 GTEALITYDFNR

-129 KVEPVESAILRAAQ
+129 KVEPIEDDVLRAAQ

-172 ESEIQNLL
+172 ESEIQDLL
-180 QKRQEFADKVQA
+180 QKRQEFGDKVQE

-214 DQTPVETLDPE
+214 DQTPVDTLDAE

-242 QEREKAR
+242 QYREKVDIEQR
-249 IVWEKEVAIVRI
+249 KEVAVVQIEVSARI
-261 EVDARIQQLDAE
+261 EKLEAE
-273 QEQEWAQSDQ
+273 QEQAWAESDQ
-283 QRNIALVAAE
+283 QKNIAIYAAE
-293 RQAETLKFQ
+293 REAETLKFQ
-302 YEMDQGVQEREYE
+302 FEMEQSVQEREYE
-315 MKQEVEKAR
+315 MKQEVERAR
-324 IAQEQ
+324 ITQEQ
-329 AVQEREIEMN
+329 VVQEREIEMN

-372 KVVQLAEIEQHLA
+372 KVVQLAEIEQFLT
-385 VQMQK
+385 VQLQK
-390 IEQEQQLAVRD
+390 IEQEQSIEVRE
-401 IEKQLTIEK
+401 IEKVLTVEK

-416 EAVSLRDIERDL
+416 EGVMLRDIEREL
-428 LVQTERLGQEQQVQQ
+428 IVQTERFAQEQQVQQ

-458 QLRQVELAEIAKILA
+458 QMRHVELAEIAKKLA
-473 VEVTRIAQEQQVETR
+473 VEIARISADQQEQIR
-488 EIEKEL
+488 GIEKDL
-494 FVEKARIAQ
+494 AVEKARIAQ
-503 EEGVSLRD
+503 EEGVMLRD
-511 IERDLL
+511 IERELM
-517 VQTERL
+517 VQTERFA
-523 GQEQQVQQR
+523 QEQQVQQR

-546 QLRQVELAEI
+546 QMRHVELAEI
-556 AKILAVEVTRIAQ
+556 AKM
-569 EQQVETREIEK
+569 
-580 ELFVEKARIAQEEGV
+580 
-595 SLRDIERDL
+595 
-604 LVQTERLGQEQ
+604 
-615 QVQQREIEKNLVVET
+615 
-630 SQIDQV
+630 
-636 RQVELAEI
+636 
-644 ARTLNVEQSRINQE
+644 LNVEQSRIGQE
-658 LRVTLSDEDRNIE
+658 LRVALTDEDRKIE
-671 VAQKQQVT
+671 VANKQQVT

-685 QLLAE
+685 QLVAE
-690 AERMGAEVSVTA
+690 AERMGAEVNVTA
-702 TEQVKEAEWQREVAI
+702 TEEVMSAEWQREVAV

-764 ILELIEEAPEIIE
+764 ILELINDADDIIE
-777 QMVKPVEKI
+777 QMMRPVEKI

-792 DMGNTDGQGGINRN
+792 DMGNNDGQGGINRSS
-806 NMGKL
+806 MGRL
-811 ANALLDTGVI
+811 ANALLDTGAI

-833 VDAQQIT
+833 VDAEQIT

-846 LADLVNRPNA
+846 LADLVNRP

>member
-7 FVFLIAVALAVG
+7 IVFLIAIAIAVG
-19 WFTYQNLDSFAQ
+19 WFAFKNLDNFGES
-31 GQVMRIFGAIAAVLV
+31 GVMRSLTFIVLV
-46 AILVAFAVTVIRY
+46 LLAILAAFIAMVIRY

-65 IALVRTGGAREKIR
+65 VALVRTGGSKEKIS

-88 IIHEIKEISLNTI
+88 IIHEIKEVSLNTM

-120 GDVEVVFYL
+120 ADVEVVFYL
-129 KVEPVESAILRAAQ
+129 KVEPEQTDILRGAQ
-143 ALGDKSMTP
+143 ALGDKSLTP

-172 ESEIQNLL
+172 ESDIQELL
-180 QKRQEFADKVQA
+180 QKRQEFADKVQL
-192 ACGEDLETQNG
+192 ACGEDLEIQNG

-214 DQTPVETLDPE
+214 DQTPVETLDAE

-234 EITEITAD
+234 EITAITAE
-242 QEREKAR
+242 QEREKER
-249 IVWEKEVAIVRI
+249 IVQEKEVAIVQI
-261 EVDARIQQLDAE
+261 DVDARIQKLEAE
-273 QEQEWAQSDQ
+273 QQQAWAESDQ
-283 QRNIALVAAE
+283 QKNIAIYAAE
-293 RQAETLKFQ
+293 REAETLKFQ
-302 YEMDQGVQEREYE
+302 FEMEQGVQEREYV
-315 MKQEVEKAR
+315 MKQEVERAR
-324 IAQEQ
+324 LTQEQ
-329 AVQEREIEMN
+329 IVQEREIEMN
-339 RDVEVARVQQEQIVA
+339 RDIQIAQVQQEQVVA

-372 KVVQLAEIEQHLA
+372 RVVQLAEIQQHLT

-390 IEQEQQLAVRD
+390 IEQEQTIAVRE
-401 IEKQLTIEK
+401 IEKDLVVEK

-416 EAVSLRDIERDL
+416 EGVSLRDIERDL
-428 LVQTERLGQEQQVQQ
+428 AVQTTRFSQEQQVQQ

-458 QLRQVELAEIAKILA
+458 QMRQVEIAEISKTLT
-473 VEVTRIAQEQQVETR
+473 VELTRIARDQQELIR
-488 EIEKEL
+488 AIEKDL
-494 FVEKARIAQ
+494 VVEKARIAQ

-511 IERDLL
+511 IERDLA
-517 VQTERL
+517 VQTTRFS
-523 GQEQQVQQR
+523 QEQQVQQR
-532 EIEKNLVVETAQID
+532 EIEKNLV
-546 QLRQVELAEI
+546 L
-556 AKILAVEVTRIAQ
+556 
-569 EQQVETREIEK
+569 
-580 ELFVEKARIAQEEGV
+580 
-595 SLRDIERDL
+595 
-604 LVQTERLGQEQ
+604 
-615 QVQQREIEKNLVVET
+615 ET
-630 SQIDQV
+630 SQIDQM
-636 RQVELAEI
+636 RQVELSEI
-644 ARTLNVEQSRINQE
+644 TRILTVEQSRINQE
-658 LRVTLSDEDRNIE
+658 LQVALTDEDRKID
-671 VAQKQQVT
+671 VANKQQVT

-685 QLLAE
+685 QLVAE
-690 AERMGAEVSVTA
+690 AERMGAEVNVTA
-702 TEQVKEAEWQREVAI
+702 TEEVKEAEWNREVAI
-717 IGAEAQAQPIER
+717 IGAETQAQPIER

-764 ILELIEEAPEIIE
+764 IMELINESADIVE
-777 QMVKPVEKI
+777 QLMRPVEKI

-792 DMGNTDGQGGINRN
+792 DMGNSDGNGGINRS

-811 ANALLDTGVI
+811 ASALLDTGAI

-846 LADLVNRPNA
+846 LADLVNRP

>member
-7 FVFLIAVALAVG
+7 IVFLIVVAIAVG
-19 WFTYQNLDSFAQ
+19 WFAYQNLDHFGQNKVIRWLTATLFVLFASLAT
-31 GQVMRIFGAIAAVLV
+31 FAA
-46 AILVAFAVTVIRY
+46 TVIRY

-65 IALVRTGGAREKIR
+65 IALVRTGGAKEKIR

-88 IIHEIKEISLNTI
+88 IIHEIKQISLNTM

-108 GPEALITYDFNR
+108 GSEALITYDFNR

-129 KVEPVESAILRAAQ
+129 KVEPEETDILRAAQ

-172 ESEIQNLL
+172 ESEIQDLL
-180 QKRQEFADKVQA
+180 QKRQEFADKVQS
-192 ACGEDLETQNG
+192 ACGEDLEVQNG

-214 DQTPVETLDPE
+214 DQTPVETLDAE

-234 EITEITAD
+234 EITEITAE
-242 QEREKAR
+242 QEREKER
-249 IVWEKEVAIVRI
+249 IVQEKEVAIVQI
-261 EVDARIQQLDAE
+261 EVDARIQKLEAE
-273 QEQEWAQSDQ
+273 QQQAWAESDQ
-283 QRNIALVAAE
+283 QKNISIYAAE
-293 RQAETLKFQ
+293 REAETLKFQ
-302 YEMDQGVQEREYE
+302 FEMEQGVQEREYE
-315 MKQEVEKAR
+315 MKQEVERAR
-324 IAQEQ
+324 ITQEQ
-329 AVQEREIEMN
+329 VVQEREIEMN
-339 RDVEVARVQQEQIVA
+339 RDIEVARVQQEQVVA

-372 KVVQLAEIEQHLA
+372 KVVQLAEIEQHLV
-385 VQMQK
+385 VQMQR
-390 IEQEQQLAVRD
+390 IEQEQTIAVREIEKVLAV
-401 IEKQLTIEK
+401 EK

-416 EAVSLRDIERDL
+416 EGVALRDIEQEL
-428 LVQTERLGQEQQVQQ
+428 AVQTARFSQEQQVQQ

-458 QLRQVELAEIAKILA
+458 QMRQVELAEIAKTLT
-473 VEVTRIAQEQQVETR
+473 VELTRIGQEQQVETR
-488 EIEKEL
+488 DIEKQL
-494 FVEKARIAQ
+494 IVERARIAQ
-503 EEGVSLRD
+503 EEGVALRD
-511 IERDLL
+511 IEQELA
-517 VQTERL
+517 VQTARFS
-523 GQEQQVQQR
+523 QEQQVQQR
-532 EIEKNLVVETAQID
+532 EIEKNLVIETAQID
-546 QLRQVELAEI
+546 QVRQVSLAEI
-556 AKILAVEVTRIAQ
+556 AKILT
-569 EQQVETREIEK
+569 
-580 ELFVEKARIAQEEGV
+580 
-595 SLRDIERDL
+595 
-604 LVQTERLGQEQ
+604 
-615 QVQQREIEKNLVVET
+615 
-630 SQIDQV
+630 
-636 RQVELAEI
+636 
-644 ARTLNVEQSRINQE
+644 VEQTRINQE
-658 LRVTLSDEDRNIE
+658 LQVALTDEDRKID
-671 VAQKQQVT
+671 VANKQQVT

-685 QLLAE
+685 QLVAE
-690 AERMGAEVSVTA
+690 AERMGAEVNVTA

-764 ILELIEEAPEIIE
+764 IMELINESADIVEEL
-777 QMVKPVEKI
+777 MKPVEKI

-792 DMGNTDGQGGINRN
+792 DMGNNDGQGGLNRS
-806 NMGKL
+806 NMGRL
-811 ANALLDTGVI
+811 ANALLDTGAI

-846 LADLVNRPNA
+846 LADLVNRP

>member
-7 FVFLIAVALAVG
+7 IVFLLAVAIAVA
-19 WFTYQNLDSFAQ
+19 WFAYQNLDRFGQNEIIRWLTVILFVLFASLAT
-31 GQVMRIFGAIAAVLV
+31 FAA
-46 AILVAFAVTVIRY
+46 TVIRY

-65 IALVRTGGAREKIR
+65 IALVRTGGAKEKIR

-88 IIHEIKEISLNTI
+88 IIHEIKEISLNTM

-129 KVEPVESAILRAAQ
+129 KVEPEENDILRAAQ

-172 ESEIQNLL
+172 ESDIQDLL
-180 QKRQEFADKVQA
+180 QKRQEFADKVQST
-192 ACGEDLETQNG
+192 CGEDLEIQNG

-214 DQTPVETLDPE
+214 DQTPVETLDAE

-234 EITEITAD
+234 AITEITAE
-242 QEREKAR
+242 QEREKER
-249 IVWEKEVAIVRI
+249 IVQEKEVAIVQI
-261 EVDARIQQLDAE
+261 EVDARIQKLEAE
-273 QEQEWAQSDQ
+273 QQQAWAESDQ
-283 QRNIALVAAE
+283 QKNISIYAAE
-293 RQAETLKFQ
+293 REAETLKFQ
-302 YEMDQGVQEREYE
+302 FEMEQGVQEREYE
-315 MKQEVEKAR
+315 MKQEVERAR
-324 IAQEQ
+324 ITQEQ
-329 AVQEREIEMN
+329 VIQEREIEMN
-339 RDVEVARVQQEQIVA
+339 RDIEVARVQQEQIVV

-372 KVVQLAEIEQHLA
+372 KVVQLAEIEQHLV
-385 VQMQK
+385 VQMQR
-390 IEQEQQLAVRD
+390 IAQEQVIAVRE
-401 IEKQLTIEK
+401 IEKVLTVEK

-416 EAVSLRDIERDL
+416 EGVMLRDIAREL
-428 LVQTERLGQEQQVQQ
+428 AVQTTRFSQEQQVQQ

-458 QLRQVELAEIAKILA
+458 QMRQVELAEIAKTLA
-473 VEVTRIAQEQQVETR
+473 VDITRIARDQQVETR
-488 EIEKEL
+488 EIEKQL
-494 FVEKARIAQ
+494 VVERARIAQ
-503 EEGVSLRD
+503 EEGVALRD
-511 IERDLL
+511 IARDLT
-517 VQTERL
+517 VETTRFS
-523 GQEQQVQQR
+523 QEQQVQQR

-546 QLRQVELAEI
+546 QMRQVSLAEI
-556 AKILAVEVTRIAQ
+556 AK
-569 EQQVETREIEK
+569 
-580 ELFVEKARIAQEEGV
+580 
-595 SLRDIERDL
+595 
-604 LVQTERLGQEQ
+604 
-615 QVQQREIEKNLVVET
+615 
-630 SQIDQV
+630 
-636 RQVELAEI
+636 
-644 ARTLNVEQSRINQE
+644 TLTVEQTRINQE
-658 LRVTLSDEDRNIE
+658 LQVALTDEDRKIDIAN
-671 VAQKQQVT
+671 KQQVT

-685 QLLAE
+685 QLVAE
-690 AERMGAEVSVTA
+690 AERMGAEVGVMA

-764 ILELIEEAPEIIE
+764 ILELIDEAPDILEE
-777 QMVKPVEKI
+777 LMKPVEKI

-792 DMGNTDGQGGINRN
+792 DMGNNDGQGGLNRS
-806 NMGKL
+806 NMGRL
-811 ANALLDTGVI
+811 ANALLDTGAI

-846 LADLVNRPNA
+846 LADLVNRP

>member
-7 FVFLIAVALAVG
+7 IVFLIVVAIAIS
-19 WFTYQNLDSFAQ
+19 WFAFDRLDSF
-31 GQVMRIFGAIAAVLV
+31 GQDNVMRWSIFALIVLFT
-46 AILVAFAVTVIRY
+46 ILAAFAAAVIRY

-65 IALVRTGGAREKIR
+65 VALVRTGGSKEKIN
-79 ITGGLWVNT
+79 ITKGLWVNT
-88 IIHEIKEISLNTI
+88 IIHEIKAISLNTM

-108 GPEALITYDFNR
+108 GTEALITYDFNR

-129 KVEPVESAILRAAQ
+129 KVEPIEDHVLRAAQ

-172 ESEIQNLL
+172 ESEIQDLL
-180 QKRQEFADKVQA
+180 QKRQEFADKVQE

-214 DQTPVETLDPE
+214 DQTPVDTLDAE

-242 QEREKAR
+242 QYREKVDIEQR
-249 IVWEKEVAIVRI
+249 KEVAVVQIEVSARI
-261 EVDARIQQLDAE
+261 EKLEAE
-273 QEQEWAQSDQ
+273 QEQAWAESDQ
-283 QRNIALVAAE
+283 QKNIAIYAAE
-293 RQAETLKFQ
+293 REAETLKFQ
-302 YEMDQGVQEREYE
+302 FEMEQSVQEREYE
-315 MKQEVEKAR
+315 MKQEVERAR
-324 IAQEQ
+324 ITQEQ
-329 AVQEREIEMN
+329 VVQEREIEMN

-372 KVVQLAEIEQHLA
+372 KVVQLAEIEQFLT
-385 VQMQK
+385 VQLQK
-390 IEQEQQLAVRD
+390 IEQEQAIEVRE
-401 IEKQLTIEK
+401 IEKVLTVEK

-416 EAVSLRDIERDL
+416 EGVMLRDIEREL
-428 LVQTERLGQEQQVQQ
+428 VVQTERFSQEQQVMQ

-458 QLRQVELAEIAKILA
+458 QMRHVELAEIAKM
-473 VEVTRIAQEQQVETR
+473 
-488 EIEKEL
+488 
-494 FVEKARIAQ
+494 
-503 EEGVSLRD
+503 
-511 IERDLL
+511 
-517 VQTERL
+517 
-523 GQEQQVQQR
+523 
-532 EIEKNLVVETAQID
+532 
-546 QLRQVELAEI
+546 
-556 AKILAVEVTRIAQ
+556 
-569 EQQVETREIEK
+569 
-580 ELFVEKARIAQEEGV
+580 
-595 SLRDIERDL
+595 
-604 LVQTERLGQEQ
+604 
-615 QVQQREIEKNLVVET
+615 
-630 SQIDQV
+630 
-636 RQVELAEI
+636 
-644 ARTLNVEQSRINQE
+644 LNVEQSRIGQE
-658 LRVTLSDEDRNIE
+658 LRVALTDEDRKIE
-671 VAQKQQVT
+671 VANKQQVT

-685 QLLAE
+685 KLVAE
-690 AERMGAEVSVTA
+690 AERMGAEVNVTA
-702 TEQVKEAEWQREVAI
+702 TEEVMSAEWQREVAV

-764 ILELIEEAPEIIE
+764 ILELINDADDIIE
-777 QMVKPVEKI
+777 QMMRPVEKI
-786 DSIKIL
+786 ESIKIL
-792 DMGNTDGQGGINRN
+792 DMGNTDGQGGINRSS
-806 NMGKL
+806 MGRL
-811 ANALLDTGVI
+811 ANALLDTGAI

-846 LADLVNRPNA
+846 LADLVNRPN
-856 S
+856 

>member
-7 FVFLIAVALAVG
+7 VVFLIVVAIAVG
-19 WFTYQNLDSFAQ
+19 WFAFGKLDSF
-31 GQVMRIFGAIAAVLV
+31 GQDSVMRWSTFVLIILL
-46 AILVAFAVTVIRY
+46 AILAAFAAAVIRY

-65 IALVRTGGAREKIR
+65 VALVRTGGSKEKIN
-79 ITGGLWVNT
+79 ITKGLWVNT
-88 IIHEIKEISLNTI
+88 IIHEIKEISLNTM

-108 GPEALITYDFNR
+108 GTEALITYDFNR

-129 KVEPVESAILRAAQ
+129 KVEPEEDDVLRAAQ

-172 ESEIQNLL
+172 ESDIQDLL
-180 QKRQEFADKVQA
+180 QKRQEFGDKVQE
-192 ACGEDLETQNG
+192 ACGEDLQTQNG

-214 DQTPVETLDPE
+214 DQTPVDTLDAE

-242 QEREKAR
+242 QYREKVDIEQR
-249 IVWEKEVAIVRI
+249 KEVAVVQIEVAARI
-261 EVDARIQQLDAE
+261 EKLEAE
-273 QEQEWAQSDQ
+273 QEQAWAESDQ
-283 QRNIALVAAE
+283 QKNIAIYAAE
-293 RQAETLKFQ
+293 REAETLKFQ
-302 YEMDQGVQEREYE
+302 FEMEQSVQEREYE
-315 MKQEVEKAR
+315 MKQEVERAR
-324 IAQEQ
+324 ITQEQ
-329 AVQEREIEMN
+329 VVQEREIEMN

-372 KVVQLAEIEQHLA
+372 RVVQLAEIDQFLV
-385 VQMQK
+385 VQLQK
-390 IEQEQQLAVRD
+390 IEQEQAIEVRE
-401 IEKQLTIEK
+401 IEKVLTVEK

-416 EAVSLRDIERDL
+416 EGVMLRDIEREL
-428 LVQTERLGQEQQVQQ
+428 IVQTQRFAQEQQVQQ

-458 QLRQVELAEIAKILA
+458 QMRQVETAEIAKKLT
-473 VEVTRIAQEQQVETR
+473 VELTRIAADQQEQIR
-488 EIEKEL
+488 GIEKDL
-494 FVEKARIAQ
+494 AIEKAKIAQ

-511 IERDLL
+511 IERELI
-517 VQTERL
+517 VQTERFA
-523 GQEQQVQQR
+523 QEQQVQQR

-546 QLRQVELAEI
+546 QMRQVELAEI
-556 AKILAVEVTRIAQ
+556 AKM
-569 EQQVETREIEK
+569 
-580 ELFVEKARIAQEEGV
+580 
-595 SLRDIERDL
+595 
-604 LVQTERLGQEQ
+604 
-615 QVQQREIEKNLVVET
+615 
-630 SQIDQV
+630 
-636 RQVELAEI
+636 
-644 ARTLNVEQSRINQE
+644 LNVEQSRIGQE
-658 LRVTLSDEDRNIE
+658 LRVAITDEDRKIE
-671 VAQKQQVT
+671 VAGKQQVT

-685 QLLAE
+685 KLVAE
-690 AERMGAEVSVTA
+690 AERMGAEVNVTA
-702 TEQVKEAEWQREVAI
+702 TEEVMSAEWQREVAV

-764 ILELIEEAPEIIE
+764 ILELINDADDIIA
-777 QMVKPVEKI
+777 QMMRPVEKI

-792 DMGNTDGQGGINRN
+792 DMGNTDGQGGINRSS
-806 NMGKL
+806 MGRL
-811 ANALLDTGVI
+811 ANALLDTGAI

-846 LADLVNRPNA
+846 LADLVNRP

>member
-7 FVFLIAVALAVG
+7 IVFLIVVAIAVG
-19 WFTYQNLDSFAQ
+19 WFAFGQLDNF
-31 GQVMRIFGAIAAVLV
+31 GQDNVMRWSTFILIILL
-46 AILVAFAVTVIRY
+46 AILAAFAAAVIRY

-65 IALVRTGGAREKIR
+65 VALVRTGGAKEKIN
-79 ITGGLWVNT
+79 ITRGLWVNT
-88 IIHEIKEISLNTI
+88 IIHEIKEISLNTM

-108 GPEALITYDFNR
+108 GTEALITYDFNR

-129 KVEPVESAILRAAQ
+129 KVEPKEDDVLRAAQ

-172 ESEIQNLL
+172 ESEIQDLL
-180 QKRQEFADKVQA
+180 QKRQEFGDKVQE

-214 DQTPVETLDPE
+214 DQTPVDTLDAE

-242 QEREKAR
+242 QYREKVDIEQR
-249 IVWEKEVAIVRI
+249 KEVAVVQIEVAARI
-261 EVDARIQQLDAE
+261 EKLEAE
-273 QEQEWAQSDQ
+273 QEQAWAESDQ
-283 QRNIALVAAE
+283 QKNIAIYAAE
-293 RQAETLKFQ
+293 REAETLKFQ
-302 YEMDQGVQEREYE
+302 FEMEQSVQEREYE
-315 MKQEVEKAR
+315 MKQEVERAR
-324 IAQEQ
+324 ITQEQ
-329 AVQEREIEMN
+329 VVQERDIEMV

-372 KVVQLAEIEQHLA
+372 KVVQLAEIEQFLT
-385 VQMQK
+385 VQLQK
-390 IEQEQQLAVRD
+390 IEQEQAIEVRE
-401 IEKQLTIEK
+401 IEKALTVEK

-416 EAVSLRDIERDL
+416 EGVSLRDIEREL
-428 LVQTERLGQEQQVQQ
+428 IVQTERFAQEQQVQQ

-458 QLRQVELAEIAKILA
+458 QMRHVELAEIAKM
-473 VEVTRIAQEQQVETR
+473 
-488 EIEKEL
+488 
-494 FVEKARIAQ
+494 
-503 EEGVSLRD
+503 
-511 IERDLL
+511 
-517 VQTERL
+517 
-523 GQEQQVQQR
+523 
-532 EIEKNLVVETAQID
+532 
-546 QLRQVELAEI
+546 
-556 AKILAVEVTRIAQ
+556 
-569 EQQVETREIEK
+569 
-580 ELFVEKARIAQEEGV
+580 
-595 SLRDIERDL
+595 
-604 LVQTERLGQEQ
+604 
-615 QVQQREIEKNLVVET
+615 
-630 SQIDQV
+630 
-636 RQVELAEI
+636 
-644 ARTLNVEQSRINQE
+644 LNVEQSRIEQE
-658 LRVTLSDEDRNIE
+658 LRVAITDEDRKIE
-671 VAQKQQVT
+671 VADKQQVT

-685 QLLAE
+685 KLVAE
-690 AERMGAEVSVTA
+690 AERMGAEVNVTA
-702 TEQVKEAEWQREVAI
+702 TEEVMSAEWQREVAV

-764 ILELIEEAPEIIE
+764 ILELINDADDIIE
-777 QMVKPVEKI
+777 QLMRPVEKI

-792 DMGNTDGQGGINRN
+792 DMGSNDGQGGINRSS
-806 NMGKL
+806 MGRL
-811 ANALLDTGVI
+811 ANALLDTGAI

-846 LADLVNRPNA
+846 LADLVNRP

>member
-7 FVFLIAVALAVG
+7 IVFLIAVAVTVG
-19 WFTYQNLDSFAQ
+19 WFAYDNLDQF
-31 GQVMRIFGAIAAVLV
+31 GQNTVMRWLT
-46 AILVAFAVTVIRY
+46 AILFVLLASLAAFAATVIRY

-65 IALVRTGGAREKIR
+65 IALVRTGGAKEKIR

-88 IIHEIKEISLNTI
+88 IIHEIKEISLNTM

-108 GPEALITYDFNR
+108 GTEALITYDFNR

-129 KVEPVESAILRAAQ
+129 KVEPAETDILRAAQ

-172 ESEIQNLL
+172 ESDIQDLL
-180 QKRQEFADKVQA
+180 QKRQEFADKVQD
-192 ACGEDLETQNG
+192 ACGDDLETQNG

-214 DQTPVETLDPE
+214 DQTPVETLDAE

-242 QEREKAR
+242 QYREKVDIEQR
-249 IVWEKEVAIVRI
+249 KEVAVVQIEVAARI
-261 EVDARIQQLDAE
+261 EKLEAE
-273 QEQEWAQSDQ
+273 QEQAWAESDQ
-283 QRNIALVAAE
+283 QKNIAIYAAE
-293 RQAETLKFQ
+293 REAETLKFQ
-302 YEMDQGVQEREYE
+302 FEMEQGVQEREYE
-315 MKQEVEKAR
+315 MKQEVERAR
-324 IAQEQ
+324 ITQEQ
-329 AVQEREIEMN
+329 VVQEREIEMN

-372 KVVQLAEIEQHLA
+372 KVVQLAEIEQHL
-385 VQMQK
+385 VVEMQR
-390 IEQEQQLAVRD
+390 IEQEQTVAVRE
-401 IEKQLTIEK
+401 IEKVLIVEK

-416 EAVSLRDIERDL
+416 EGVDLRRIERDL
-428 LVQTERLGQEQQVQQ
+428 TVQTAQLAMEQQVQQREIEKNLVVETAQIDQMRQVELAEIAKTLAVEITRIGQEQQVETREIEKQLIVEVARIAQEEGVDLRGIERELTVQTQRFAQEQQVQQ

-458 QLRQVELAEIAKILA
+458 QMRQVELAEIAKM
-473 VEVTRIAQEQQVETR
+473 
-488 EIEKEL
+488 
-494 FVEKARIAQ
+494 
-503 EEGVSLRD
+503 
-511 IERDLL
+511 
-517 VQTERL
+517 
-523 GQEQQVQQR
+523 
-532 EIEKNLVVETAQID
+532 
-546 QLRQVELAEI
+546 
-556 AKILAVEVTRIAQ
+556 
-569 EQQVETREIEK
+569 
-580 ELFVEKARIAQEEGV
+580 
-595 SLRDIERDL
+595 
-604 LVQTERLGQEQ
+604 
-615 QVQQREIEKNLVVET
+615 
-630 SQIDQV
+630 
-636 RQVELAEI
+636 
-644 ARTLNVEQSRINQE
+644 LNVEQSRINQE
-658 LRVTLSDEDRNIE
+658 LRVTLSDEDRKID
-671 VAQKQQVT
+671 VANKQQVT

-685 QLLAE
+685 QLVAE
-690 AERMGAEVSVTA
+690 AERMGAEVNVTA
-702 TEQVKEAEWQREVAI
+702 TEEVMSAEWQREVAV

-764 ILELIEEAPEIIE
+764 ILELINDADDIIE
-777 QMVKPVEKI
+777 QMMKPVEKI

-792 DMGNTDGQGGINRN
+792 DMGNDGQGGINRSS
-806 NMGKL
+806 MGKL
-811 ANALLDTGVI
+811 ANALLDTGAI

-846 LADLVNRPNA
+846 LADLVNRP

>member
-7 FVFLIAVALAVG
+7 IVFLIIVAIAVG
-19 WFTYQNLDSFAQ
+19 WFAFGQLDRFGQSDVMKWSSF
-31 GQVMRIFGAIAAVLV
+31 VLIV
-46 AILVAFAVTVIRY
+46 LLAILAAFAAAVIRY

-65 IALVRTGGAREKIR
+65 VALVRTGGSKEKIS
-79 ITGGLWVNT
+79 ITRGLWVNT
-88 IIHEIKEISLNTI
+88 IIHEIKEISLNTM

-108 GPEALITYDFNR
+108 GSEALITYDFNR

-129 KVEPVESAILRAAQ
+129 KVEPKEDDVLRAAQ

-172 ESEIQNLL
+172 ESEIQDLL
-180 QKRQEFADKVQA
+180 QKRQEFADKVQE
-192 ACGEDLETQNG
+192 ACGEDLEIQNG

-214 DQTPVETLDPE
+214 DQTPVETLDAE

-242 QEREKAR
+242 QEREKVDIIQR
-249 IVWEKEVAIVRI
+249 KEVAIVQIEVAARI
-261 EVDARIQQLDAE
+261 EKLEAE
-273 QEQEWAQSDQ
+273 QEQAWAESDQ
-283 QRNIALVAAE
+283 QKNIAIYAAE
-293 RQAETLKFQ
+293 REAETLKFQ
-302 YEMDQGVQEREYE
+302 FEMEQSVQEREYE
-315 MKQEVEKAR
+315 MKQEVERAR
-324 IAQEQ
+324 ITQEQ
-329 AVQEREIEMN
+329 VVQEREIEMN

-372 KVVQLAEIEQHLA
+372 RVVQLAEIDQYLA

-390 IEQEQQLAVRD
+390 IEQEQFLAVRE
-401 IEKQLTIEK
+401 IEKDLTVEK

-416 EAVSLRDIERDL
+416 EGVMLRDIEREL
-428 LVQTERLGQEQQVQQ
+428 IVQTERFAQEQQVMQ

-458 QLRQVELAEIAKILA
+458 QVRQVELAEIAKMLT
-473 VEVTRIAQEQQVETR
+473 VELTRIAQVEQVEVR
-488 EIEKEL
+488 ELEKVL
-494 FVEKARIAQ
+494 AVEKARIAQ
-503 EEGVSLRD
+503 EEGVMLRD
-511 IERDLL
+511 IERELI
-517 VQTERL
+517 VQTETFA
-523 GQEQQVQQR
+523 QEQQVMQR

-546 QLRQVELAEI
+546 QMRQVELAEI
-556 AKILAVEVTRIAQ
+556 AKMLT
-569 EQQVETREIEK
+569 
-580 ELFVEKARIAQEEGV
+580 
-595 SLRDIERDL
+595 
-604 LVQTERLGQEQ
+604 
-615 QVQQREIEKNLVVET
+615 
-630 SQIDQV
+630 
-636 RQVELAEI
+636 
-644 ARTLNVEQSRINQE
+644 VEQSRIGQE
-658 LRVTLSDEDRNIE
+658 LGVALTDEDRKIE
-671 VAQKQQVT
+671 VANKQQVT

-685 QLLAE
+685 KLVAE
-690 AERMGAEVSVTA
+690 AERMGAEVNVTA
-702 TEQVKEAEWQREVAI
+702 TEEVMSAEWQREVAV

-764 ILELIEEAPEIIE
+764 ILELINDADDIIE
-777 QMVKPVEKI
+777 QLMKPVEKI

-792 DMGNTDGQGGINRN
+792 DMGNTDGQGGVNRSS
-806 NMGKL
+806 MGRL
-811 ANALLDTGVI
+811 ANALLDTGAI

-846 LADLVNRPNA
+846 LADLVNRP

>member
-1 MRFIAV
+1 MRFIAAII
-7 FVFLIAVALAVG
+7 FLIAVAIAVG
-19 WFTYQNLDSFAQ
+19 WFAYQNLDRFGQNEVIRWLTVILFVLFASLAT
-31 GQVMRIFGAIAAVLV
+31 FAA
-46 AILVAFAVTVIRY
+46 TVIRY

-65 IALVRTGGAREKIR
+65 IALVRTGGAKEKIR

-88 IIHEIKEISLNTI
+88 IIHEIKEISLNTM

-108 GPEALITYDFNR
+108 GSEALITYDFNR

-129 KVEPVESAILRAAQ
+129 KVEPEETAILRAAQ

-172 ESEIQNLL
+172 ESDIQDLL
-180 QKRQEFADKVQA
+180 QKRQEFADKVQS
-192 ACGEDLETQNG
+192 ACGEDLEIQNG

-214 DQTPVETLDPE
+214 DQTPVETLDAE

-234 EITEITAD
+234 EITEITAE
-242 QEREKAR
+242 QEREKER
-249 IVWEKEVAIVRI
+249 IVQEKEVAIVQI
-261 EVDARIQQLDAE
+261 EVDARIQKLEAE
-273 QEQEWAQSDQ
+273 QQQAWAESDQ
-283 QRNIALVAAE
+283 QKNIAIYAAE
-293 RQAETLKFQ
+293 REAETLKFQ
-302 YEMDQGVQEREYE
+302 FEMEQGVQEREYE
-315 MKQEVEKAR
+315 MKQEVERAR
-324 IAQEQ
+324 ITQEQ
-329 AVQEREIEMN
+329 VIQEREIEMN
-339 RDVEVARVQQEQIVA
+339 RDIEVARVQQEQIVA

-372 KVVQLAEIEQHLA
+372 KVVQLAEIEQHLV
-385 VQMQK
+385 VQMQR
-390 IEQEQQLAVRD
+390 IAQEQAIAVRE
-401 IEKQLTIEK
+401 IEKVLTVEK

-416 EAVSLRDIERDL
+416 EGVALRDIERDL
-428 LVQTERLGQEQQVQQ
+428 TVQIAQRSMEQQVQQREIEKNLVVETAQIDQMRQVELAEVAKTLAVEIARIAQEQQIETRDIEKQLVVERARIAQEEGVSLRDIARDLTVQTERFSQEQQVQQ

-458 QLRQVELAEIAKILA
+458 QMRQVSLAEIAK
-473 VEVTRIAQEQQVETR
+473 
-488 EIEKEL
+488 
-494 FVEKARIAQ
+494 
-503 EEGVSLRD
+503 
-511 IERDLL
+511 
-517 VQTERL
+517 
-523 GQEQQVQQR
+523 
-532 EIEKNLVVETAQID
+532 
-546 QLRQVELAEI
+546 
-556 AKILAVEVTRIAQ
+556 
-569 EQQVETREIEK
+569 
-580 ELFVEKARIAQEEGV
+580 
-595 SLRDIERDL
+595 
-604 LVQTERLGQEQ
+604 
-615 QVQQREIEKNLVVET
+615 
-630 SQIDQV
+630 
-636 RQVELAEI
+636 
-644 ARTLNVEQSRINQE
+644 TLTVEQTRINQE
-658 LRVTLSDEDRNIE
+658 LQVALTDEDRKID
-671 VAQKQQVT
+671 VANKQQVT

-685 QLLAE
+685 QLVAE
-690 AERMGAEVSVTA
+690 AERMGAEVNVMA

-764 ILELIEEAPEIIE
+764 IMELIDEASDIVEEL
-777 QMVKPVEKI
+777 MKPVEKI

-792 DMGNTDGQGGINRN
+792 DMGNNDGQGGLNRS
-806 NMGKL
+806 NMGRL
-811 ANALLDTGVI
+811 ANALLDTGAI

-846 LADLVNRPNA
+846 LSDLVNRP

>member
-7 FVFLIAVALAVG
+7 IVFLIVVAIAVG
-19 WFTYQNLDSFAQ
+19 WFAFGKLDSF
-31 GQVMRIFGAIAAVLV
+31 GQDSVMRWLTFVLIILF
-46 AILVAFAVTVIRY
+46 AILAAFAAAVIRY

-65 IALVRTGGAREKIR
+65 VALVRTGGAKEKIN
-79 ITGGLWVNT
+79 ITKGLWVNT
-88 IIHEIKEISLNTI
+88 IIHEIKEISLNTM

-108 GPEALITYDFNR
+108 GTEALITYDFNR

-129 KVEPVESAILRAAQ
+129 KVEPDPDDVLRAAQ

-172 ESEIQNLL
+172 ESEIQDLL
-180 QKRQEFADKVQA
+180 QKRQEFGDKVQE

-214 DQTPVETLDPE
+214 DQTPVDTLDAE

-242 QEREKAR
+242 QYREKVDIEQR
-249 IVWEKEVAIVRI
+249 KEVAVVQIEVSARI
-261 EVDARIQQLDAE
+261 EKLEAE
-273 QEQEWAQSDQ
+273 QEQAWAESDQ
-283 QRNIALVAAE
+283 QKNIAIYAAE
-293 RQAETLKFQ
+293 REAETLKFQ
-302 YEMDQGVQEREYE
+302 FEMEQSVQEREYE
-315 MKQEVEKAR
+315 MKQEVERAR
-324 IAQEQ
+324 ITQEQ
-329 AVQEREIEMN
+329 VVQEREIEMN

-372 KVVQLAEIEQHLA
+372 KVVQLAEIEQFLT
-385 VQMQK
+385 VQLQK
-390 IEQEQQLAVRD
+390 IEQEQAIEVRE
-401 IEKQLTIEK
+401 IEKVLTVEK

-416 EAVSLRDIERDL
+416 EGVMLRDIEREL
-428 LVQTERLGQEQQVQQ
+428 IVQTERFSQEQQVQQ

-458 QLRQVELAEIAKILA
+458 QMRHVELAEIAKM
-473 VEVTRIAQEQQVETR
+473 
-488 EIEKEL
+488 
-494 FVEKARIAQ
+494 
-503 EEGVSLRD
+503 
-511 IERDLL
+511 
-517 VQTERL
+517 
-523 GQEQQVQQR
+523 
-532 EIEKNLVVETAQID
+532 
-546 QLRQVELAEI
+546 
-556 AKILAVEVTRIAQ
+556 
-569 EQQVETREIEK
+569 
-580 ELFVEKARIAQEEGV
+580 
-595 SLRDIERDL
+595 
-604 LVQTERLGQEQ
+604 
-615 QVQQREIEKNLVVET
+615 
-630 SQIDQV
+630 
-636 RQVELAEI
+636 
-644 ARTLNVEQSRINQE
+644 LNVEQSRIGQE
-658 LRVTLSDEDRNIE
+658 LRVALSDEDRKIE
-671 VAQKQQVT
+671 VANKQQVT

-685 QLLAE
+685 KLVAE
-690 AERMGAEVSVTA
+690 AERMGAEVNVTA
-702 TEQVKEAEWQREVAI
+702 TEEVMSAEWQREVAV

-764 ILELIEEAPEIIE
+764 ILELINDADDIIE
-777 QMVKPVEKI
+777 QMMRPVEKI
-786 DSIKIL
+786 ESIKIL
-792 DMGNTDGQGGINRN
+792 DMGNTDGQGGINRSS
-806 NMGKL
+806 MGRL
-811 ANALLDTGVI
+811 ANALLDTGAI

-846 LADLVNRPNA
+846 LADLVNRP